1 MRCFFPNDHRV
12 GFRKQKKTAGWKS
25 SIRSRSGAEN
35 FVLLLLFFNTLPPG
49 CDSYYTK
56 KVRHQNQHG
65 RDSQGQS
72 AIPLPCFGPRVALFF
87 AHAAVC
93 ALSLSTF
100 FIFENFE
107 NVNVLTVRAQT
118 GALAYFRRQILH
130 FRAHRKCTDWS
141 TCTLSATNPAFSSSP

>member
-1 MRCFFPNDHRV
+1 ML
-12 GFRKQKKTAGWKS
+12 GFVNRKRRRGGN
-25 SIRSRSGAEN
+25 RRFGAALVSKILCYCYYY
-35 FVLLLLFFNTLPPG
+35 FYTLPPG

-87 AHAAVC
+87 AHAPVC
-93 ALSLSTF
+93 APTVSTF

-107 NVNVLTVRAQT
+107 NFNVLTVSAQT
-118 GALAYFRRQILH
+118 GALAHFRRQILH

-141 TCTLSATNPAFSSSP
+141 TCALSATNPAFSSSP

>member
-1 MRCFFPNDHRV
+1 MESVDSEPFWC
-12 GFRKQKKTAGWKS
+12 RKFCV
-25 SIRSRSGAEN
+25 IVIN
-35 FVLLLLFFNTLPPG
+35 YYYYTLPPG

-72 AIPLPCFGPRVALFF
+72 ELYPFVFGPRVALFF

-100 FIFENFE
+100 FIFENCE
-107 NVNVLTVRAQT
+107 NSNVLTVSAQT
-118 GALAYFRRQILH
+118 GALAHFRRQILH

-141 TCTLSATNPAFSSSP
+141 TCALSATNLAFSSSPYVHRLEHIRPRT